1 MIISYATEHKWV
13 EPILD
18 DPMDGLGK
26 NNRARLRSTL
36 KNIYE
41 SGVTHSIELLTP
53 EILAWFVP
61 LYQAQIS
68 EKNNPKI
75 HDIASNTIDKKTTYQ
90 YFALILKEN
99 GEPIGATIFSERK
112 KILSIAYRIY
122 SSNWKY
128 HSFQASPSLYTE
140 YLINRYAYRRGYRQL
155 SHGKDRNPYGQNA
168 SIGLALFKL
177 SVGCSVF
184 LPSADYE
191 TKTIDLDSVTEDL
204 LIFEHPQDTE
214 KRITK
219 GYLCVS
225 NESLARYENVTKYP
239 AQIKIEVIIRD

>member
-1 MIISYATEHKWV
+1 MTISYASEHKWI

-36 KNIYE
+36 KNINE
-41 SGVTHSIELLTP
+41 SGITYSVELLTP
-53 EILAWFVP
+53 EILDWFTP
-61 LYQAQIS
+61 LYESQIN

-75 HDIASNTIDKKTTYQ
+75 HDIASKTINKKTTYK

-99 GEPIGATIFSERK
+99 EELIGATIFSERK

-122 SSNWKY
+122 LSNWKH

-140 YLINRYAYRRGYRQL
+140 YLINRYAYERGYHQL

-184 LPSADYE
+184 LPSTNYE
-191 TKTIDLDSVTEDL
+191 TQTIDLDSVTEDI
-204 LIFEHPQDTE
+204 LIFEHPAGSE
-214 KRITK
+214 LRITK

-225 NESLARYENVTKYP
+225 KESLAKYENVTKYP
-239 AQIKIEVIIRD
+239 NQIKIEIVLRD